1 MPDPQGGA
9 RRFSEKEIGLIL
21 QRAAELQQ
29 HDPLGTAEGGL
40 SLADIEQIAA
50 EAGIDPRH
58 VQAAVATFEP
68 RAADRWPSLLGAPTS
83 LHRERTVD
91 REVPTLAFDAMV
103 ETIRGDIG
111 SLGQVS
117 TLGRALAWH
126 SGNRQRQLQ
135 ITVVPRQGRTTIRAQ
150 EQFGNAAGGLFGGIV
165 GGVGGGGGGAALGI
179 VAGALGS
186 PLAGLALAAL
196 AVGGSFLLA
205 RTLYTGLVGR
215 RARQLEQ
222 LLDQLAAQ
230 AAETEGG

>member
-9 RRFSEKEIGLIL
+9 RRFSEKEVGLIL

-29 HDPLGTAEGGL
+29 HDPRGPAEGGL

-58 VQAAVATFEP
+58 VQAAVA
-68 RAADRWPSLLGAPTS
+68 
-83 LHRERTVD
+83 
-91 REVPTLAFDAMV
+91 
-103 ETIRGDIG
+103 
-111 SLGQVS
+111 